1 MNTFAQA
8 VQNQMTVT
16 ENAMPARRSS
26 GSPLVDFFYQA
37 GAHRGKDIVPLFV
50 AAFVEEPI
58 LAMRSA
64 LWLRDAREGAG
75 ERELFRQILR
85 HLEINQPE
93 FARMLLG
100 IIPELGRWDDML
112 TFETPE
118 LKSRA
123 FDEIGVGLKAGNGLC
138 AKWMPRKGKLAVELR
153 KHLGMTPKQYRK
165 TLVNLTQVVETQMCA
180 NEWDEIEFSKV
191 PSLAAARYK
200 KAFNRHTTKYQ
211 EYVAKLVKGEAGV
224 KVNTGAVY
232 PYDVLKGLIH
242 AHSSGSWYRE
252 ETKGFDKT
260 ELDFITAQW
269 EALPNYLG
277 DQRVLALVDV
287 SGSMDAPA
295 GRSSVT
301 ALEIAVSLGL
311 YFADKLKGRFKDTF
325 LTFSGSPELLHLQG
339 NIIQKI
345 QQMVTSRWSMN
356 TSLEL
361 AMALILKVAKQGGVA
376 QDEMPETLVIL
387 SDMQFD
393 QCIRDPGR
401 TGMEM
406 IRKMYAEAGY
416 KVPGTVFWNLRSTDN
431 APVGFKEYGT
441 ALVSGFSPAIAASIL
456 GGDLS
461 DLTPEAIMMR
471 TIMKDRYS
479 F

>member
-1 MNTFAQA
+1 
-8 VQNQMTVT
+8 
-16 ENAMPARRSS
+16 
-26 GSPLVDFFYQA
+26 
-37 GAHRGKDIVPLFV
+37 
-50 AAFVEEPI
+50 
-58 LAMRSA
+58 
-64 LWLRDAREGAG
+64 
-75 ERELFRQILR
+75 
-85 HLEINQPE
+85 
-93 FARMLLG
+93 
-100 IIPELGRWDDML
+100 
-112 TFETPE
+112 
-118 LKSRA
+118 
-123 FDEIGVGLKAGNGLC
+123 
-138 AKWMPRKGKLAVELR
+138 
-153 KHLGMTPKQYRK
+153 
-165 TLVNLTQVVETQMCA
+165 MCA